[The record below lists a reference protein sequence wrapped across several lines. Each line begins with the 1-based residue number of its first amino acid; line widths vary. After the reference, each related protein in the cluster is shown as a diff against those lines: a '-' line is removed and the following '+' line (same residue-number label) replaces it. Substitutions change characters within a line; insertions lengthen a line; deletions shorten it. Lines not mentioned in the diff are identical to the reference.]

1 MMMNRSNNRV
11 PRAIIGR
18 VLFTG
23 LLLSVVSFA
32 NACVTGQSDLAPDA
46 SAARDLAFQYR
57 QEALRL
63 MQLADTLELEKKFAS
78 NSTEAANNL
87 SLPTDIGKI
96 RQQADLAFERARFY
110 RSQVP
115 HNQMN

>member
-1 MMMNRSNNRV
+1 MMMNRFNNWV
-11 PRAIIGR
+11 SRAIIGR

-23 LLLSVVSFA
+23 LLLSAGTLS
-32 NACVTGQSDLAPDA
+32 NACVTGQSDVAPDA
-46 SAARDLAFQYR
+46 SSARDLAFQYR

-63 MQLADTLELEKKFAS
+63 MQLADALELEKKFAF
-78 NSTEAANNL
+78 NSTEAANNV

-96 RQQADLAFERARFY
+96 RQQAELAFERASFY